1 MSGRLEGKR
10 AFCTASAQGIGRAI
24 AIAFANEGAEVFATD
39 LDEAKVAD
47 LTDHGVA
54 RTAGLDVRNT
64 QAVNEMAATVGDVDI
79 LANVAGFVH
88 HGSVLE
94 CSEED
99 WDFSFDLNVKS
110 MHRTISAFLPGILR
124 RAQTGSGGA
133 IVNMSSG
140 ASSIKGTPKRY
151 VYGASKAAVIG
162 LTKAVAADF
171 IGDKVRCNAICPG
184 VVHSPSWEARV
195 EALGEEMGGYEKAKD
210 WFVSRQPMGR
220 IAQPEEIAAL
230 AVYLASDESGFVTG
244 LAMPIDG
251 GWSL

>member
-1 MSGRLEGKR
+1 MSRRLEGKR
-10 AFCTASAQGIGRAI
+10 AFCTAAAQGIGRAI

-47 LTDHGVA
+47 LTGHGVA

-64 QAVNEMAATVGDVDI
+64 EAVNAMAAEAGDVDI

-94 CSEED
+94 CSEDD

-124 RAQTGSGGA
+124 RAQTGTGGA

-140 ASSIKGTPKRY
+140 ASSIKGCLLYT
-151 VYGASKAAVIG
+151 SD
-162 LTKAVAADF
+162 AAD
-171 IGDKVRCNAICPG
+171 D
-184 VVHSPSWEARV
+184 
-195 EALGEEMGGYEKAKD
+195 L
-210 WFVSRQPMGR
+210 
-220 IAQPEEIAAL
+220 
-230 AVYLASDESGFVTG
+230 
-244 LAMPIDG
+244 
-251 GWSL
+251 

>member
-1 MSGRLEGKR
+1 ESGTG
-10 AFCTASAQGIGRAI
+10 
-24 AIAFANEGAEVFATD
+24 
-39 LDEAKVAD
+39 
-47 LTDHGVA
+47 
-54 RTAGLDVRNT
+54 
-64 QAVNEMAATVGDVDI
+64 
-79 LANVAGFVH
+79 
-88 HGSVLE
+88 GS
-94 CSEED
+94 
-99 WDFSFDLNVKS
+99 
-110 MHRTISAFLPGILR
+110 
-124 RAQTGSGGA
+124 

-140 ASSIKGTPKRY
+140 ASSIKGTSKRY

-195 EALGEEMGGYEKAKD
+195 EALGKEMGGYEEAKH

-230 AVYLASDESGFVTG
+230 AVYLASDESGYMTG
-244 LAMPIDG
+244 LAIPIDG